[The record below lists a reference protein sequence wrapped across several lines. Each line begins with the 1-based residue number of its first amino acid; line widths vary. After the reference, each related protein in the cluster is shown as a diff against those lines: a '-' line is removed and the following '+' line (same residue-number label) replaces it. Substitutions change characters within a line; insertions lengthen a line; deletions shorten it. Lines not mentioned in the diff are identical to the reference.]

1 MVVRINTHIHTH
13 TPTKPCCTPYTT
25 RHCNSSNKISV
36 RGRNRDWS
44 DVTHTEC
51 IYTTRIPVRHCCRRL
66 SQWAF
71 TTTGVFTAGPCG
83 FSFPRLPKLSPE
95 KFPGVLP
102 CGWTFQKSCL
112 SIKRMY
118 VIVQFS
124 HCNSKVTSDRTTGRD
139 RLMNVL
145 GVLGWGQFQMIASS
159 MPVCPSGYNTDYSWS
174 CITVQTTDWSR
185 PTCKHA
191 VEREH
196 MLANDNAWLK

>member
-102 CGWTFQKSCL
+102 CGWTFQKGCL

-124 HCNSKVTSDRTTGRD
+124 HCNSKVTRLLEEIAWWMSSEYLAEDSSRWSQVPCQYVLQVTTRTTVD
-139 RLMNVL
+139 RV
-145 GVLGWGQFQMIASS
+145 
-159 MPVCPSGYNTDYSWS
+159 
-174 CITVQTTDWSR
+174 
-185 PTCKHA
+185 
-191 VEREH
+191 
-196 MLANDNAWLK
+196 